1 MKKITLYLF
10 AISMICFSC
19 GEEDPAVY
27 PLETLTDTEESNELL
42 FFNAAAANNTLTK
55 TSEGLTATF
64 DITVALAGKPKAS
77 DVNFSFELVDAST
90 NITNGD
96 GVSFATSGTI
106 SAGELSGTVP
116 VTVELDKFEVGL
128 VNTIAIKLNNSE
140 IANTSEDEV
149 TYTFTVVTV
158 FKSALAGELTGTAT
172 VTSQGAGIG
181 WDDCAGGTW
190 TGPVIFDRQQLSP
203 FDNGEY
209 LVRTMNEGQEFF
221 EDLSFGAFYPCYG
234 TAAAGSFPLGDL
246 RLIDVDNTLSFSGAS
261 QWGEIYAI
269 SSVSTDGATLT
280 FNWTNDY
287 GEGALI
293 QLVRNDGEAW
303 PDLK

>member
-1 MKKITLYLF
+1 MKKVTLYLL
-10 AISMICFSC
+10 AISLVCFSC
-19 GEEDPAVY
+19 GEDDPEIY
-27 PLETLTDTEESNELL
+27 PLESLTDTEETNELL
-42 FFNAAAANNTLTK
+42 FLNTAAANNTLTK
-55 TSEGLTATF
+55 TAEGLTVTF
-64 DITVALAGKPKAS
+64 DISAALAGKPKAN
-77 DVNFSFELVDAST
+77 DVSFSFEVVDPT
-90 NITNGD
+90 NITNGE
-96 GVSFATSGTI
+96 GVSFSTTGTI
-106 SAGELSGTVP
+106 PAGELSGTVP
-116 VTVELDKFEVGL
+116 VTVELDKFEVGV
-128 VNTIAIKLNNSE
+128 VNNIAIKLNDSE
-140 IANTSEDEV
+140 ISNTRADVV

-172 VTSQGAGIG
+172 LTNQEAGIG
-181 WDDCAGGTW
+181 WDDCADNTW

-209 LVRTMNEGQEFF
+209 KVRTMNEGQEFF

-246 RLIDVDNTLSFSGAS
+246 RLIDTDNTLSFSGAS

-269 SSVSTDGATLT
+269 SGVSTDGATLT